1 MNNSQCFSAWS
12 PSEAEDVF
20 GVFPPTPSLLTGAEE
35 HKHSEQKHTEAKTVE
50 GEDDAVR
57 RRDG

>member
-1 MNNSQCFSAWS
+1 MFL
-12 PSEAEDVF
+12 EF
-20 GVFPPTPSLLTGAEE
+20 FPPLLTGAEE

>member
-20 GVFPPTPSLLTGAEE
+20 GGFFFLLTGAEE

-50 GEDDAVR
+50 GEDGAAR